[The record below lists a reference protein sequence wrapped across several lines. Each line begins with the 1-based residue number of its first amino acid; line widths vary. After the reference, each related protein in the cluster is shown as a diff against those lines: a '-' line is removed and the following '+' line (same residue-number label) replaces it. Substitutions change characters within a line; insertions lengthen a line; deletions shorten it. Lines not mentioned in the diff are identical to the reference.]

1 MIILLYAQR
10 QFHFS
15 LSNFDAFNFFC
26 LPHCTDSTMLNGNTG
41 RGHIC
46 FFCGL
51 RRKPSVFHHYDV
63 SDRVFARGR
72 FSGLRKLSSIPH
84 LQRSVFLFC
93 FILKRIC
100 IKSQLQWSITLHPSE
115 WPSSKKST
123 DDQCWRGNGEKGSL
137 LHRWW
142 ECKLVQSLWRTVWR
156 RFLKKWKIGLSGG
169 PVVKNLPAS
178 AGDMDSILG
187 PGRFHMT
194 WSN

>member
-1 MIILLYAQR
+1 MLVENRNTSGFCVLGLHAATLLNPVISSSSCFIDSLESSTHVIILVYAQR

-15 LSNFDAFNFFC
+15 LSNFDVFNFFC

-100 IKSQLQWSITLHPSE
+100 IKSQLQ
-115 WPSSKKST
+115 
-123 DDQCWRGNGEKGSL
+123 
-137 LHRWW
+137 
-142 ECKLVQSLWRTVWR
+142 
-156 RFLKKWKIGLSGG
+156 
-169 PVVKNLPAS
+169 
-178 AGDMDSILG
+178 
-187 PGRFHMT
+187 
-194 WSN
+194 